1 MSIIRENQIRQI
13 REEDNRLRKI
23 VLNREKQGIKN
34 YDENIKPVEI
44 LDTTIVDENKG
55 SVQKFLNFLNELYLR
70 LYIIANESKQFKET
84 FSNTKGSEYRK
95 YIELL
100 NIVKPFNMWENLMT
114 TYTNPALNETT
125 REGIKKDLQKVTP
138 FVININEY
146 LDETIKDLCNI
157 WMSKSG
163 LISDDQ
169 LFDKVFEMHDQEY
182 YSMGEAEKEKYRRT
196 NIEDLKEIDVDLL
209 LKEHIESNAF
219 YEIVLSQI
227 ESDRLEPITKE
238 QVVLQIGRILNDIY
252 AENRSVTL
260 YKNLV
265 SYFSDTE
272 LPELAPKP
280 STTYDVTFKKKYDEL
295 ESMTGN
301 IEREQQIGAYNTSEM
316 KKYYEELDKQE
327 RQQKKYNKA
336 LKKYRLKQR
345 IKAEEQAGEGE
356 EKEEI
361 EPEGEE
367 DEEEV
372 EMPPPP
378 LFGQFVG
385 QMGPYQGEGKPK
397 KGRRKYIKKN
407 TMKRQTRPA
416 LGFNDEGNEMFY
428 SSESN

>member
-70 LYIIANESKQFKET
+70 LYIIENEAKQFKET

-100 NIVKPFNMWENLMT
+100 NIVKPFNIWENLMT
-114 TYTNPALNETT
+114 TYTNPTLNETT

-138 FVININEY
+138 FVISINKF
-146 LDETIKDLCNI
+146 LDETIKNLCDI
-157 WMSKSG
+157 WMAKKG

-169 LFDKVFEMHDQEY
+169 LFDKVYTQKTVEY
-182 YSMGEAEKEKYRRT
+182 YNMDEAGREKYKRK
-196 NIEDLKEIDVDLL
+196 NVEDLKEIDVDLL
-209 LKEHIESNAF
+209 LKEHIESNSF
-219 YEIVLSQI
+219 YEIVLSQM
-227 ESDRLEPITKE
+227 ENDTLEPITKE

-252 AENRSVTL
+252 AENRSIIL
-260 YKNLV
+260 YRKLV

-301 IEREQQIGAYNTSEM
+301 IEREQQIGSYNTSEM
-316 KKYYEELDKQE
+316 KQYYEELDRQE
-327 RQQKKYNKA
+327 RQQKEYNKA

-356 EKEEI
+356 EKEEP

-372 EMPPPP
+372 AMPPPP
-378 LFGQFVG
+378 LFGQFV
-385 QMGPYQGEGKPK
+385 QQLGPVQGEGKPK
-397 KGRRKYIKKN
+397 KGRRKYVKKN

-416 LGFNDEGNEMFY
+416 LGFNDEANEMFY